1 MSNNE
6 NDRKAMQDRIAARV
20 AAQKMFAETELPV
33 IRQRGK
39 TALFR
44 LLPVA
49 TSDTGQSSVVARF
62 LLGLYNGR
70 RFPFDMTELRRLDR
84 TLIVD
89 CLAVLEMDWLPEM
102 EIHQYVE
109 NGSAL
114 FETMASRFDAPTS
127 EQN

>member
-1 MSNNE
+1 
-6 NDRKAMQDRIAARV
+6 MQERMVARV
-20 AAQKMFAETELPV
+20 TAQKMFAETELPI

-39 TALFR
+39 AALFR

-49 TSDTGQSSVVARF
+49 MSDTGQSSVVARF

-89 CLAVLEMDWLPEM
+89 CLIVLEMDWLPEM
-102 EIHQYVE
+102 EVHQYFE
-109 NGSAL
+109 NGSAI
-114 FETMASRFDAPTS
+114 FERMADRFS
-127 EQN
+127 QE

>member
-1 MSNNE
+1 MSNE
-6 NDRKAMQDRIAARV
+6 SDRKAMQERMAARV

-39 TALFR
+39 VALFR

-49 TSDTGQSSVVARF
+49 MCDTGQSSVVARF
-62 LLGLYNGR
+62 LLGLYSGR

-84 TLIVD
+84 ALILD

-102 EIHQYVE
+102 EVHRYFE
-109 NGSAL
+109 NGGAL
-114 FETMASRFDAPTS
+114 FEQMAERFRGVD
-127 EQN
+127 

>member
-1 MSNNE
+1 MASADDN
-6 NDRKAMQDRIAARV
+6 RKAMENRMAAKL

-39 TALFR
+39 AALFR

-49 TSDTGQSSVVARF
+49 MSDTGQSSVVARF

-84 TLIVD
+84 GLIVD

-102 EIHQYVE
+102 EVHQYFE
-109 NGSAL
+109 SGSVL
-114 FETMASRFDAPTS
+114 FEEMADRFS
-127 EQN
+127 

>member
-1 MSNNE
+1 MSNHE
-6 NDRKAMQDRIAARV
+6 DDRKAMQERMAARV

-39 TALFR
+39 VALFR

-49 TSDTGQSSVVARF
+49 MSDTGQSSVVTRF

-84 TLIVD
+84 ALILD

-102 EIHQYVE
+102 EVHRYFE

-114 FETMASRFDAPTS
+114 FEQMADRFRQ
-127 EQN
+127 E